1 MDKWAIT
8 TSKGRSKQGL
18 SDAAGRL
25 SRELGIPVVER
36 RNRSIPHLLERCGL
50 DCLLVE
56 EDGELI
62 AHWADGGTL
71 TFHPGMAVHRIK
83 QLKDGKRELLTHILE
98 LRPGDQV
105 LDCTMGMAHD
115 AIVLSFALGGTGSV
129 TSLESSPLIYAVT
142 SYGLQHWPTNSRPMA
157 QAMTRIKP
165 ICCDYRQYL
174 QTLKPDSYD
183 LLYFDPM
190 FERPVWRADDMA
202 PLRRAANY
210 APLTQE
216 LLIAAQR
223 IARRRVVV
231 RHRAGTLQ
239 QLHFDSV
246 LGGKYSSLA
255 YGVLE
260 ATKTDKG

>member
-8 TSKGRSKQGL
+8 TSKARGKSGL
-18 SDAAGRL
+18 GLTDDARQL
-25 SRELGIPVVER
+25 SRKLGIPVVER
-36 RNRSIPHLLERCGL
+36 HNRSIPGLLERYGL

-56 EDGELI
+56 ADGALMAHWVDGEHL
-62 AHWADGGTL
+62 A
-71 TFHPGMAVHRIK
+71 FHPGMAVHRIK
-83 QLKDGKRELLTHILE
+83 RLKDGKGELLTHILG

-115 AIVLSFALGGTGSV
+115 AIVLSFALGETGSV

-142 SYGLQHWPTNSRPMA
+142 SYGLTHWPTNSRPMK
-157 QAMTRIKP
+157 QAMARIRP

-174 QTLKPDSYD
+174 QCLAPDSYD

-190 FERPVWRADDMA
+190 FERPVWQATDIA
-202 PLRRAANY
+202 PLRRPANY
-210 APLTQE
+210 APLTQA
-216 LLIAAQR
+216 LLAMAQR
-223 IARRRVVV
+223 VARRKVVV
-231 RHRAGTLQ
+231 RHRVGTLQ

-260 ATKTDKG
+260 AR